1 MNKDTEIDLIETIHK
16 KDAYIVKQKEE
27 IEKLKSEINTI
38 KRNVENY
45 YISKLIIERKI
56 EELHKEQENEYDGMI
71 QDFIDYLKELLKEQ

>member
-16 KDAYIVKQKEE
+16 KDTYIVKQKEE

-56 EELHKEQENEYDGMI
+56 EKLREKQKFNQAYALQELLQENKITDE
-71 QDFIDYLKELLKEQ
+71 

>member
-56 EELHKEQENEYDGMI
+56 EKLREKQKFNQAYALQELLQENKITD
-71 QDFIDYLKELLKEQ
+71 K